1 MTQPIPTCEAD
12 RPAVNGKVPDDLLR
26 VSDLDPQTLVGLLDL
41 AEGMKREPLG
51 WERDLRGG
59 AIGCIFEKPST
70 RTRVSLAT
78 AAQRLGMAA
87 IVLNREDLQF
97 GHGETAGDTAR
108 VLSSYLDA
116 ITVRTFDHATVEQM
130 ADAATVP
137 VINALSNTHHP
148 CQSLADLLALRE
160 HFGTLAGMTAAFIG
174 DGTSNTCN
182 SFLAA
187 CAASGMHLVVAT
199 PPGYE
204 TEEDILGEARELMAQ
219 TGGSVML
226 TAEPIEAVGAAQ
238 AVYAEVWVPM
248 DRHHERAERTEQL
261 AAYRVDDALLSH
273 APRDAVAMHCLPAVR
288 GQEIASE
295 VLDGPRS
302 LVWRQAANRLP
313 TAQAVLHTLINTAR
327 RRRRTT

>member
-1 MTQPIPTCEAD
+1 MTQPLPAPEAD
-12 RPAVNGKVPDDLLR
+12 RPAVTGKVPDDLLR
-26 VSDLDPQTLVGLLDL
+26 VSDLDPPTLAELLDL
-41 AEGMKREPLG
+41 AADMKEEPLG

-59 AIGCIFEKPST
+59 AIGCVFEKPST

-78 AAQRLGMAA
+78 AAHRLGMTA
-87 IVLNREDLQF
+87 IVLNRQELQL
-97 GHGETAGDTAR
+97 GHGETVADTAR

-137 VINALSNTHHP
+137 VVNALSNTHHP

-160 HFGTLAGMTAAFIG
+160 HFGALAGMTAAFIG

-187 CAASGMHLVVAT
+187 CAASGMHLTIAA

-204 TEEDILGEARELMAQ
+204 TDMDILRKARELMTH
-219 TGGSVML
+219 TGGSVSL
-226 TAEPIEAVGAAQ
+226 TTEPIEAVGAAQ

-248 DRHHERAERTEQL
+248 DRHHEREARTEHL
-261 AAYRVDDALLSH
+261 AAYRVDDALLAH
-273 APRDAVAMHCLPAVR
+273 APREAVVMHCLPAVR
-288 GQEIASE
+288 GQEITSE

-313 TAQAVLHTLINTAR
+313 TAQAALHTLITTAR
-327 RRRRTT
+327 RHTT

>member
-1 MTQPIPTCEAD
+1 MTQLIPASEAD
-12 RPAVNGKVPDDLLR
+12 RPAVTGKVPDDLLR
-26 VSDLDPQTLVGLLDL
+26 VSDLDPQTLAELLDL
-41 AEGMKREPLG
+41 AERMKQEPMG

-59 AIGCIFEKPST
+59 AIGCVFEKPST

-78 AAQRLGMAA
+78 AAHRLGLAA
-87 IVLNREDLQF
+87 IVLNREELQL
-97 GHGETAGDTAR
+97 GHGETATDTAR

-116 ITVRTFDHATVEQM
+116 ITVRTFDHTTVEQM

-137 VINALSNTHHP
+137 VVNALSNTHHP

-187 CAASGMHLVVAT
+187 CAASGMHLIVAT

-204 TEEDILGEARELMAQ
+204 TDKDLLGEARELMAQ
-219 TGGSVML
+219 TGGSVSL
-226 TAEPIEAVGAAQ
+226 TTEPIEAVGAAQ

-248 DRHHERAERTEQL
+248 DRHHERAERTERL
-261 AAYRVDDALLSH
+261 AAYRVDDALLAH
-273 APRDAVAMHCLPAVR
+273 APGEAVAMHCLPAVR
-288 GQEIASE
+288 GQEITSE

-313 TAQAVLHTLINTAR
+313 TAQAVLHTLITTAR
-327 RRRRTT
+327 RRTT

>member
-1 MTQPIPTCEAD
+1 MTGE
-12 RPAVNGKVPDDLLR
+12 VPDDLLR
-26 VSDLDPQTLVGLLDL
+26 VSDLVPQTLAELLDL
-41 AEGMKREPLG
+41 AEGMKQEPLG

-59 AIGCIFEKPST
+59 TIGCVFEKPST

-78 AAQRLGMAA
+78 AAHRLGMAA
-87 IVLNREDLQF
+87 IVLNHQELQL
-97 GHGETAGDTAR
+97 GHGETVTDTAR

-116 ITVRTFDHATVEQM
+116 ITVRTFDHAKLQQM

-137 VINALSNTHHP
+137 VINALSDTHHP

-187 CAASGMHLVVAT
+187 CAASGMHLTIAT

-204 TEEDILGEARELMAQ
+204 TDQDILSEARALMTQ
-219 TGGSVML
+219 TGGAVSL
-226 TAEPIEAVGAAQ
+226 TTEPIEAVGAAQ

-248 DRHHERAERTEQL
+248 DRPHEREARTQHL
-261 AAYRVDDALLSH
+261 AAYRVDDALLAH
-273 APRDAVAMHCLPAVR
+273 APREAVAMHCLPAVR
-288 GQEIASE
+288 GQEITSE

-302 LVWRQAANRLP
+302 LVWRQAENRLP
-313 TAQAVLHTLINTAR
+313 TAQAVLHTLITTAR
-327 RRRRTT
+327 RRGA